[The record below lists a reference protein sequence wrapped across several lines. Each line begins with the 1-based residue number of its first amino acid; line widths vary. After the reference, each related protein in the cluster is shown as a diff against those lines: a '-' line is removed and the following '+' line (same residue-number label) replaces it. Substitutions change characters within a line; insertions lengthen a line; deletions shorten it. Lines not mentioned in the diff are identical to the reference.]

1 MDLRDTC
8 MNLECMSESDD
19 VYYVHVSSPLSSIFI
34 YAGWVCSS
42 IKDSNIL
49 AKAITYL
56 KKK

>member
-1 MDLRDTC
+1 